1 MRIISFNVNGIRAIQ
16 KKDYNGVRLDKKDS
30 EEKKEEEAKN
40 VLAQLVEAE
49 APDVLCLQEIKTQ
62 SPADIQFLSH
72 YFRYQYTNV
81 AEKKGYSGVAVLTK
95 QEPEWVTY
103 GFSLYTEERLGE
115 LYVDREFSTEG
126 RIITAKFATFI
137 LVCVYTPNSQPKL
150 KRLEERVAWERV
162 LRAYLK
168 CLEEELDCGVVLCG
182 DLNCAHQ
189 EIDLK
194 NAKANKGAPGFSK
207 EERGELQK
215 MLDMGFIDSFRF
227 LHPDTV
233 KYSWWSN
240 FSNCR
245 EKNVGWRID
254 YFLVSQRLQECIS
267 AADCLT
273 EWRGSDHGPVL
284 LQLNL

>member
-1 MRIISFNVNGIRAIQ
+1 MRIISFNINGIRAIQ
-16 KKDYNGVRLDKKDS
+16 KKGLNGLRFDPA
-30 EEKKEEEAKN
+30 EEKKEEETKN
-40 VLAQLVEAE
+40 VLAQLIETE
-49 APDVLCLQEIKTQ
+49 TPDILCLQEIKTQ
-62 SPADIQFLSH
+62 SAADLQFLSN
-72 YFRYQYTNV
+72 YFHHRYTNV
-81 AEKKGYSGVAVLTK
+81 AAKKGYSGVALLTN

-103 GFSLYTEERLGE
+103 DFSLYSEERLGE

-126 RIITAKFATFI
+126 RIITAKFNTFV

-150 KRLEERVAWERV
+150 KRLDERLAWEKV

-194 NAKANKGAPGFSK
+194 NAKTNKGSPGFSK

-215 MLDMGFIDSFRF
+215 MLDLGFVDSFRF
-227 LHPDTV
+227 LHPNTV

-254 YFLVSQRLQECIS
+254 YFLVSQRIQKYIRT
-267 AADCLT
+267 ADCLT

-284 LQLNL
+284 LELRFE